1 MASAKLL
8 ILRKEQQRQQQARRL
23 RQKQAEA
30 SVCPTNKVSVQKAAV
45 ENDTSSRIMHRCMTA
60 RVYMNQ
66 YWYRKERE
74 ASV

>member
-45 ENDTSSRIMHRCMTA
+45 ENDASSRIMHRCMKA
-60 RVYMNQ
+60 RVYMNE